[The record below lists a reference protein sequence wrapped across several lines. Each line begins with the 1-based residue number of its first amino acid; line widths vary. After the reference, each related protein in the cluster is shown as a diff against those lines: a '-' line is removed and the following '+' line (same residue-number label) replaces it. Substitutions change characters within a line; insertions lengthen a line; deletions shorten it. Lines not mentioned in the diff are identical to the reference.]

1 MNLELTIN
9 INAIPYVIQNNLHVE
24 YFIWNILRK
33 IDSSGIQS
41 TEVLRKELF
50 LKSTINNM
58 NDSIFFSKKQNIIYL
73 KGRKNFTKFWGKN
86 YYSCN
91 LNEIAKFARKKSYNS
106 EKIHKKWNST
116 LIKYFLISI
125 YASRYQKDKPFAL
138 ELISKDLS
146 TSTRTIQRALK
157 VFGVERMIIIQDG
170 YSPRSYRYGG
180 KEINLSPNYYWMPIG
195 KNIKLKF

>member
-41 TEVLRKELF
+41 TEALPKELF

-106 EKIHKKWNST
+106 DKIHKKWNST

-125 YASRYQKDKPFAL
+125 YASRYQKEKPFAL

>member
-41 TEVLRKELF
+41 TEVLCKELF

-157 VFGVERMIIIQDG
+157 VFGVERMIVIQDG
-170 YSPRSYRYGG
+170 YSPRSYRCGG

>member
-157 VFGVERMIIIQDG
+157 VFGVERMIVIQDS

>member
-41 TEVLRKELF
+41 TEALPKELF

-106 EKIHKKWNST
+106 DKIHKKWNST

-157 VFGVERMIIIQDG
+157 VFGVERMIVIQDG

>member
-50 LKSTINNM
+50 LKSTINSM

-157 VFGVERMIIIQDG
+157 VFGVERMIVIQDG

>member
-41 TEVLRKELF
+41 TEALPKELF

-106 EKIHKKWNST
+106 DKIHKKWNST

-157 VFGVERMIIIQDG
+157 VFGVERMIVIQDG
-170 YSPRSYRYGG
+170 YSPRSYRYGS

>member
-41 TEVLRKELF
+41 TEALPKELF

-106 EKIHKKWNST
+106 DKIHKKWNST

>member
-1 MNLELTIN
+1 MNQELTIN

-41 TEVLRKELF
+41 TEVLPKELF

-58 NDSIFFSKKQNIIYL
+58 NDSVFFSKKQNIIYL
-73 KGRKNFTKFWGKN
+73 KGRKNFTNFWGKN

-106 EKIHKKWNST
+106 DKIHKKWNST

-125 YASRYQKDKPFAL
+125 YASRYQKEKPFAL

>member
-33 IDSSGIQS
+33 IDSSGAQS
-41 TEVLRKELF
+41 LSALPEESF
-50 LKSTINNM
+50 LKSTLNNL
-58 NDSIFFSKKQNIIYL
+58 NNCIFFSKNQNAIYL

-86 YYSCN
+86 YYNCQ
-91 LNEIAKFARKKSYNS
+91 LNEIAKFARKKSFNS
-106 EKIHKKWNST
+106 NKIHKKWNST

-125 YASRYQKDKPFAL
+125 YASRYQKEKPFAL
-138 ELISKDLS
+138 ELISKDLYV
-146 TSTRTIQRALK
+146 STRTIQRALK
-157 VFGVERMIIIQDG
+157 VFGVERMIAVQEQ

-180 KEINLSPNYYWMPIG
+180 KEINLSPNYYWMPVG